1 MARPHDPHADALRA
15 ARQIVDDA
23 GMRLVQAAHRN
34 EPQAIADACHNL
46 VVRIAQAI
54 VDAERGAAEQGQERH
69 GQEREHPQPVGAGE
83 AVSHWRSW
91 PATLFGVP
99 SWVSLAVRE
108 TKGGTRRT
116 GPGR

>member
-23 GMRLVQAAHRN
+23 GTRLVQAAHLN
-34 EPQAIADACHNL
+34 EPKAIADACHNL

-54 VDAERGAAEQGQERH
+54 VDAEHSAAEQGRKSQDA
-69 GQEREHPQPVGAGE
+69 QPVGAGE
-83 AVSHWRSW
+83 MTSHWRNW
-91 PATLFGVP
+91 PATLFGLP
-99 SWVSLAVRE
+99 SWGALAVGE
-108 TKGGTRRT
+108 TKEGTRRT